1 MFDAYVGLLGK
12 WSLIEMNLQVFM
24 FSVKVFK
31 NEMPADDLATGVI
44 FLKKMSEDDRS
55 WIDTFRRTL
64 TSRYADL
71 RTREPDRARLVGI
84 NLDDGDESANSKAT
98 NRIDHQAAPG
108 ATFANTVRELNALTD
123 LSAAKRELDAL
134 IGLHSSL

>member
-1 MFDAYVGLLGK
+1 MLTKAILGVIVSANIKLGKVPDELVFDAYVGLLGK

-55 WIDTFRRTL
+55 RIDTFRRTL
-64 TSRYADL
+64 TLCYADL
-71 RTREPDRARLVGI
+71 RTREPDTVRLVGI

-98 NRIDHQAAPG
+98 NRIDHQQPP
-108 ATFANTVRELNALTD
+108 AL
-123 LSAAKRELDAL
+123 LLQIPYEN
-134 IGLHSSL
+134 